1 MGSLQN
7 LNRSGS
13 SLVQLSRAAVVAN
26 QSSLAPGSGNP
37 SLMGFNSAVGG
48 GRITP
53 TSSGSAASVSGNF
66 LDFLIIRKKMTSF
79 TNLVSHSADIMFK
92 ISAFWVQIHYESSMM
107 LQENNPWKDTE
118 GISIYIFWGVFPG
131 DMPTQKLKK
140 FLVIDGP

>member
-66 LDFLIIRKKMTSF
+66 IDSLLDNQEKTADFF
-79 TNLVSHSADIMFK
+79 YQHSADIMFK
-92 ISAFWVQIHYESSMM
+92 ISAF
-107 LQENNPWKDTE
+107 
-118 GISIYIFWGVFPG
+118 
-131 DMPTQKLKK
+131 
-140 FLVIDGP
+140 

>member
-13 SLVQLSRAAVVAN
+13 SSLAQLSRAAVAAS

-53 TSSGSAASVSGNF
+53 TSSSSAASFSSSGFPGGAGMGFGGATSMASNQPPNLSRSLGILQSNSNSMPSASVVSG
-66 LDFLIIRKKMTSF
+66 R
-79 TNLVSHSADIMFK
+79 
-92 ISAFWVQIHYESSMM
+92 
-107 LQENNPWKDTE
+107 NPLFNSRDR
-118 GISIYIFWGVFPG
+118 G
-131 DMPTQKLKK
+131 KL
-140 FLVIDGP
+140 

>member
-1 MGSLQN
+1 MIVAVACNNLQKYGVLITFGLFSGMGSLQN

-53 TSSGSAASVSGNF
+53 TSSGTAASVSGNF
-66 LDFLIIRKKMTSF
+66 IDYTIAK
-79 TNLVSHSADIMFK
+79 
-92 ISAFWVQIHYESSMM
+92 
-107 LQENNPWKDTE
+107 TE
-118 GISIYIFWGVFPG
+118 
-131 DMPTQKLKK
+131 L
-140 FLVIDGP
+140 

>member
-53 TSSGSAASVSGNF
+53 TSSGSAASVSGNCNVLF
-66 LDFLIIRKKMTSF
+66 DNQKKVTSY
-79 TNLVSHSADIMFK
+79 TNFWSVIVLPLCLKYLHSEHIQ
-92 ISAFWVQIHYESSMM
+92 SLTHRWPC
-107 LQENNPWKDTE
+107 L
-118 GISIYIFWGVFPG
+118 G
-131 DMPTQKLKK
+131 D
-140 FLVIDGP
+140 G

>member
-79 TNLVSHSADIMFK
+79 TNLVSHSADIMFE
-92 ISAFWVQIHYESSMM
+92 ISAF
-107 LQENNPWKDTE
+107 
-118 GISIYIFWGVFPG
+118 
-131 DMPTQKLKK
+131 
-140 FLVIDGP
+140 

>member
-1 MGSLQN
+1 MFVAFSGKLNFIWNFLHFSNSKNNNCCSNCNYLQKYGVLITYGLFSGMGSLQN

-53 TSSGSAASVSGNF
+53 TSSGSAASVSGN
-66 LDFLIIRKKMTSF
+66 LTDYIMTKTELLYPKNGVIGSNGF
-79 TNLVSHSADIMFK
+79 H
-92 ISAFWVQIHYESSMM
+92 
-107 LQENNPWKDTE
+107 LQ
-118 GISIYIFWGVFPG
+118 
-131 DMPTQKLKK
+131 
-140 FLVIDGP
+140 

>member
-13 SLVQLSRAAVVAN
+13 SLAQLSQAALRPS

-53 TSSGSAASVSGNF
+53 TSSGSAASASG
-66 LDFLIIRKKMTSF
+66 KS
-79 TNLVSHSADIMFK
+79 VFK
-92 ISAFWVQIHYESSMM
+92 AAQV
-107 LQENNPWKDTE
+107 
-118 GISIYIFWGVFPG
+118 
-131 DMPTQKLKK
+131 
-140 FLVIDGP
+140 

>member
-66 LDFLIIRKKMTSF
+66 IDYLIIRKNKLERDFELLARVKDCRNNENF
-79 TNLVSHSADIMFK
+79 TVNNK
-92 ISAFWVQIHYESSMM
+92 II
-107 LQENNPWKDTE
+107 
-118 GISIYIFWGVFPG
+118 
-131 DMPTQKLKK
+131 
-140 FLVIDGP
+140 

>member
-13 SLVQLSRAAVVAN
+13 SLAQLSQAAVNVRAS

-53 TSSGSAASVSGNF
+53 TSSGSAASASGKIVF
-66 LDFLIIRKKMTSF
+66 KAA
-79 TNLVSHSADIMFK
+79 LV
-92 ISAFWVQIHYESSMM
+92 
-107 LQENNPWKDTE
+107 
-118 GISIYIFWGVFPG
+118 
-131 DMPTQKLKK
+131 
-140 FLVIDGP
+140 